1 MAKQSKIDVLQKELV
16 KAYIKKD
23 YTKANEIQSQIDYF
37 NYGIPNTK
45 KKQKLL
51 L

>member
-1 MAKQSKIDVLQKELV
+1 MAKQTKIDVLQKELV
-16 KAYIKKD
+16 KSYIKKD
-23 YTKANEIQSQIDYF
+23 YVKANEIQGEIDFF